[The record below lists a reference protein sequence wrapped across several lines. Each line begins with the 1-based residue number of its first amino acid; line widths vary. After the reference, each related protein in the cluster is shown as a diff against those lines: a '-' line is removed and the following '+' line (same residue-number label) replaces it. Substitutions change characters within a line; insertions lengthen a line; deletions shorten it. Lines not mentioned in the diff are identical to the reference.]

1 MKIYFTASLTGKK
14 YYLENYKKIVQYLE
28 EMDCKVFS
36 GHVFTNT
43 KQQIIKE
50 TREERVAYHHYMEGK
65 ITWCDAV
72 IAEVSFP
79 STSVGYEISL
89 AAKKDKPVI
98 ALYFEKGG
106 DYPPILR
113 AREEE
118 NTLLIDYNFD
128 NLKSLLKGALN
139 LIKTKSLEKRF
150 TMLLLP
156 KITGYLDKVS
166 QKNKIPRSV
175 YIRKLIEEDMKKSGY
190 IQKETAKPKQSSPK
204 LKK

>member
-14 YYLENYKKIVQYLE
+14 YYLENYKKIMQYLE

-43 KQQIIKE
+43 KQQLLKE
-50 TREERVAYHHYMEGK
+50 TREERVAYHSYMEGK
-65 ITWCDAV
+65 ISWCDAV

-79 STSVGYEISL
+79 STSVGYEISI
-89 AAKKDKPVI
+89 AVKKDKPVI

-150 TMLLLP
+150 TMLLP
-156 KITGYLDKVS
+156 PDITNYLIKVS
-166 QKNKIPRSV
+166 KKNNTHRSV
-175 YIRKLIEEDMKKSGY
+175 YIRRLIEMDMRKKSSV
-190 IQKETAKPKQSSPK
+190 KTKN
-204 LKK
+204 